1 MPRNL
6 HARRTHCDMD
16 HRPRTL
22 QVILRL
28 LLCCDRRP
36 RLRESSEGIRI
47 MLSSFH
53 RSERLV
59 DELSTR
65 LRVDGYYES
74 VVIDPNGNRM
84 ELCS

>member
-6 HARRTHCDMD
+6 HAHRAHCDIN

-22 QVILRL
+22 QEILRL
-28 LLCCDRRP
+28 LLCCDCWP

-59 DELSTR
+59 GELSTR

-74 VVIDPNGNRM
+74 VVIDPNGNRI